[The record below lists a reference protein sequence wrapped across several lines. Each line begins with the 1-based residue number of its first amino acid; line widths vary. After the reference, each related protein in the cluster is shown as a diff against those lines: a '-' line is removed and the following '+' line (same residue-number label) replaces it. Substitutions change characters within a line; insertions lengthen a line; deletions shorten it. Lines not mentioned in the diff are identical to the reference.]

1 MHNSCTVSVRQVVYT
16 ALITGSPSSKYEN
29 EGISIK
35 TALKRE
41 KTVYSTNYKT
51 AINRP
56 MDHPGET

>member
-35 TALKRE
+35 TALKGE
-41 KTVYSTNYKT
+41 KTVYSTNHKT
-51 AINRP
+51 AINRL